1 MKRAVRCAG
10 PAGISIPELL
20 ILLSLV
26 GMLLGLAY
34 PGWQKSREQRRERE
48 IPVAREVRPASA

>member
-1 MKRAVRCAG
+1 MRSVRCAG
-10 PAGISIPELL
+10 PAGMSIPELL
-20 ILLSLV
+20 ILMAMV

-48 IPVAREVRPASA
+48 RPAVPEVRSAGN